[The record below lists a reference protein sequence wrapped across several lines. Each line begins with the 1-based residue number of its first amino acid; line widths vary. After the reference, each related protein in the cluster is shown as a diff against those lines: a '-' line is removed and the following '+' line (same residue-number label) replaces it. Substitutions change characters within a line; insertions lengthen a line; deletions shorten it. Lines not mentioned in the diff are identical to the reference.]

1 MPYIYYARI
10 LCSRRQEK
18 ELVVPIL
25 EEPLSEDD
33 YAQLHWPN
41 WAGAPDDRHFQW
53 SLATRFFDRASEIAD
68 AGASQG
74 QVDALKVLGGAIS
87 ISLRHGSHEPFGA
100 SLRTQHGRSMSTEDL
115 GDHDIALLARAA
127 RDAPYPWLR
136 ARFADLAVTADRRVP
151 PDWQLG
157 QLAVEAYLDYAMSV
171 FGTDRAIDGLSEIR
185 RGLMLL
191 RVYAKRDEALWD
203 RYWTAIIEEARH
215 ATERNWPGLVFRFCD
230 EAALRSRPACEALV
244 QIVASKASELEA
256 QSPQHAADW
265 HRQAHRLHRRLGQ
278 AKAAND
284 ALMCQGESMVR
295 AAAQSAEQQPL
306 LAPVQLTEAIS
317 LLRRA
322 KAAPSRIQEL
332 RDLLSQYERR
342 SLDSY
347 GHFEHSVDVSDVVK
361 WVLEQLDA
369 PDFFAALL
377 RMVYR
382 AGQLLDVNTLE
393 ARVLRNAEN
402 FPLSHLFAATSA
414 NADGAVV
421 SQRLPFSRD
430 NPESIRQRMVADA
443 AQHDLNMRGSIT
455 VAQAAEKLYC
465 EYQPSFHDIREI
477 VDASPIT
484 PASHAEIIARGLY
497 AGFIDDWMA
506 ASVYLIPAMEP
517 FVREMLKRAGASTTG
532 INADGTQ
539 HERTLGEL
547 LSMPE
552 AQRVF
557 GTNLV
562 FELQVHLIEP
572 EGFNLRNLY
581 CHGLVP
587 EEALANHGI
596 MSLWWVVWRM
606 LLFPWHDHPAVSA
619 PPAAA
624 AVKPD
629 PSQANPE
636 H

>member
-1 MPYIYYARI
+1 M
-10 LCSRRQEK
+10 
-18 ELVVPIL
+18 PIL
-25 EEPLSEDD
+25 QEPLSEDD
-33 YAQLHWPN
+33 YMQLSWPT
-41 WAGAPDDRHFQW
+41 WAGAPEDRHFQW
-53 SLATRFFDRASEIAD
+53 SLATRFFDRASHMAE

-74 QVDALKVLGGAIS
+74 QVDAVKVLGGAIS
-87 ISLRHGSHEPFGA
+87 ISLRHGSHKPFGA
-100 SLRTQHGRSMSTEDL
+100 SLRNQNGRSMSMEDL
-115 GDHDIALLARAA
+115 GEHDIALLSRAA
-127 RDAPYPWLR
+127 RDAPYPWLG

-157 QLAVEAYLDYAMSV
+157 QLAVEAYLDYAVSV
-171 FGTDRAIDGLSEIR
+171 FGTEWAIDGLSEIR

-191 RVYAKRDEALWD
+191 RVYAKRDETLWD
-203 RYWTAIIEEARH
+203 RYWTAIIDEARH
-215 ATERNWPGLVFRFCD
+215 ATERNWPGLVFRLCD
-230 EAALRSRPACEALV
+230 EAAHRSRPACEALV
-244 QIVASKASELEA
+244 QIVASKATELDTDA
-256 QSPQHAADW
+256 PQSAADW
-265 HRQAHRLHRRLGQ
+265 YEQAHRLHRRLGH
-278 AKAAND
+278 AKEANH
-284 ALMCQGESMVR
+284 ALMSQGEAMVR
-295 AAAQSAEQQPL
+295 AAERSAEQQPL

-322 KAAPSRIQEL
+322 KAAPSRVQDL
-332 RDLLSQYERR
+332 RDILSQYERR

-361 WVLEQLDA
+361 WVVEQLEA

-377 RMVYR
+377 RMAYR
-382 AGQLLDVNTLE
+382 ADRLLDVNTLE
-393 ARVLRNAEN
+393 ARVLRNAEK
-402 FPLSHLFAATSA
+402 FPLSHLLAATSA
-414 NADGAVV
+414 NADGVVV
-421 SQRLPFSRD
+421 SQRLPFNRD

-477 VDASPIT
+477 VDTSPIT

-517 FVREMLKRAGASTTG
+517 FVREMLKRAGAATTG
-532 INADGTQ
+532 INEDGTQ

-557 GTNLV
+557 GDNLV

-581 CHGLVP
+581 CHGLAP

-596 MSLWWVVWRM
+596 MSLWWVVWRI

-619 PPAAA
+619 PPAATTTIES
-624 AVKPD
+624 D
-629 PSQANPE
+629 PTRVNPE
-636 H
+636 IT